1 MMTGIHFDLTAKTT
15 STSNNAPAFEHGE
28 DYPAIIAGL
37 WAGKTTWQDKTYD
50 GFAPLYIVKDDNGKL
65 VARAG
70 KFLKCYSGYN
80 LFNGKTAFAQL
91 MQGML
96 GTTSEDAELQRET
109 VEAGYDDLSK
119 LIGKPCS
126 VRMALKKTERGAYAV
141 IDSVSRPT
149 AKRPGLEDDDLKEVT
164 VDVSKVFGK
173 FITIPD
179 PMNAA
184 YIKAV
189 KLSVAVNNDAVDE
202 NMF

>member
-1 MMTGIHFDLTAKTT
+1 MITGIHFDLTAKTT
-15 STSNNAPAFEHGE
+15 SASNNASTFQHGE

-37 WAGKTTWQDKTYD
+37 WAGKTTWQDQTYD
-50 GFAPLYIVKDDNGKL
+50 GFAPLFIVKDENGKL
-65 VARAG
+65 VPRAG
-70 KFLKCYSGYN
+70 KFLKCYEGYH

-91 MQGML
+91 MQGLL
-96 GTTSEDAELQRET
+96 GTTSEDTELQRET

-126 VRMALKKTERGAYAV
+126 VRMAIKKTERGAYAI

-149 AKRPGLEDDDLKEVT
+149 AKRPGLEDDELKEVQ
-164 VDVSKVFGK
+164 VDVSKVFGR

-179 PMNAA
+179 PRNAA

-189 KLSVAVNNDAVDE
+189 KLLVAVNSDAIDE
-202 NMF
+202 NLF